1 MCCSPWRKLPKASK
15 GDEGGGSEWSG
26 GASTLQHCDLTK
38 APFWLPV
45 EVAAG
50 QPRVWKAGV
59 TSGPRLWADRAQA
72 EATAV
77 RSHGAEELAARR
89 AALQIRR
96 RQAGESTGRGS
107 EQRQGAVLLLHGS
120 GDSGA
125 AILSWFVECGM
136 AEALCARKLTLHAL
150 DAPWRRFSPAGG
162 ELWRVWFDRTRSGDN
177 EEDVAQACELVA
189 TEARQVCPEGG
200 VVFVVGFSQGGAIGL
215 HCALRS
221 HLDDLGNGRRLG
233 GVAVMSG
240 WIDRGTPSYSALR
253 ARGEGKPTLDL
264 LLLHGER
271 DDLVPSVW
279 VQRNE
284 RQLRELSPSDG
295 RVQIRRVAMPDLGHE
310 VTPEEIR
317 LLVQWL
323 DTRIPR

>member
-1 MCCSPWRKLPKASK
+1 M
-15 GDEGGGSEWSG
+15 
-26 GASTLQHCDLTK
+26 
-38 APFWLPV
+38 
-45 EVAAG
+45 
-50 QPRVWKAGV
+50 
-59 TSGPRLWADRAQA
+59 
-72 EATAV
+72 

-200 VVFVVGFSQGGAIGL
+200 VVFVVGFSQVALLDSTAHSGATLMILGTVVVSVVLPSCQAGL
-215 HCALRS
+215 TEALR
-221 HLDDLGNGRRLG
+221 
-233 GVAVMSG
+233 
-240 WIDRGTPSYSALR
+240 
-253 ARGEGKPTLDL
+253 PTLRCEPAGKESQPL
-264 LLLHGER
+264 ISCSSTENVTTSSQAFGCNAT
-271 DDLVPSVW
+271 SVSFESSRPQMAACRYAGSPCPILGTRSR
-279 VQRNE
+279 QR
-284 RQLRELSPSDG
+284 RF
-295 RVQIRRVAMPDLGHE
+295 VC
-310 VTPEEIR
+310 
-317 LLVQWL
+317 
-323 DTRIPR
+323 